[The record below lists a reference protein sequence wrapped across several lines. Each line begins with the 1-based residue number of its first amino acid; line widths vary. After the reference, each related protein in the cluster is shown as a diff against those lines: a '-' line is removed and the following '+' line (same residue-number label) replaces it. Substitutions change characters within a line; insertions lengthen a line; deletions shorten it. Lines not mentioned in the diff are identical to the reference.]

1 MGWYNVSVLIV
12 LNPLLETE
20 PIQLNT
26 LTLQNMAA
34 GRMAPMIL
42 FLSVFV
48 IAPYGKVIT
57 FIFCVKGNYN

>member
-1 MGWYNVSVLIV
+1 MANS
-12 LNPLLETE
+12 LLETG

-26 LTLQNMAA
+26 LTLRKMAA

-48 IAPYGKVIT
+48 IAPYGKVII
-57 FIFCVKGNYN
+57 FIFCVKGNYR